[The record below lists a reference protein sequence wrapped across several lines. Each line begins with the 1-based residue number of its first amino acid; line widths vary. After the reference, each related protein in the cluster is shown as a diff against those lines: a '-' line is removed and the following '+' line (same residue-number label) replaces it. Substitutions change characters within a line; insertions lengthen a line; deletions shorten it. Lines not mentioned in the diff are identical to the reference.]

1 MKEKKLKILHV
12 ATMTGSKASGVA
24 NVVPEHLKY
33 QSLYAEITLLNCS
46 DVEYKNEDSFD
57 KYMIFDLKDEVSNTI
72 DDIIK
77 SFGSIDLVVFHAIY
91 YPIYIKIYKELR
103 KRNVPYI
110 IIPHGSLTKI
120 AQRKS
125 FFKKR
130 VANFL
135 MFNSFFKN
143 AKAIQYL
150 TEGEKN
156 NSIREYNNIVSGNGI
171 ELDKPKK
178 QYNSNKKDCF
188 QLIYIGRYTIK
199 IKGLDIL
206 LDGIKTIKNEM
217 IKHNIKLVL
226 YGADYRGELKKLENL
241 INKKNVKEVVK
252 LNGPIYDENKI
263 KELLNSDVF
272 IQTSRTEGQPLG
284 IMEAISMGIPCILTS
299 GTNLA
304 EDAQKNEFGWKTET
318 KAEGIGKTIL
328 TVFNNKELLPQYS
341 KNAIE
346 YANNNF
352 DWENISKKVVEKYKK
367 IISK

>member
-1 MKEKKLKILHV
+1 MLREDRDENRGIGWLLPESRWSQLGRICSHGGDDGV
-12 ATMTGSKASGVA
+12 WPYACGNDSG
-24 NVVPEHLKY
+24 E
-33 QSLYAEITLLNCS
+33 
-46 DVEYKNEDSFD
+46 
-57 KYMIFDLKDEVSNTI
+57 
-72 DDIIK
+72 
-77 SFGSIDLVVFHAIY
+77 
-91 YPIYIKIYKELR
+91 
-103 KRNVPYI
+103 
-110 IIPHGSLTKI
+110 
-120 AQRKS
+120 
-125 FFKKR
+125 
-130 VANFL
+130 
-135 MFNSFFKN
+135 
-143 AKAIQYL
+143 
-150 TEGEKN
+150 
-156 NSIREYNNIVSGNGI
+156 
-171 ELDKPKK
+171 
-178 QYNSNKKDCF
+178 
-188 QLIYIGRYTIK
+188 
-199 IKGLDIL
+199 
-206 LDGIKTIKNEM
+206 
-217 IKHNIKLVL
+217 
-226 YGADYRGELKKLENL
+226 
-241 INKKNVKEVVK
+241 KNVKEVVK

>member
-1 MKEKKLKILHV
+1 MKANKLKILHV

-33 QSLYAEITLLNCS
+33 QSLYAEIALLNCS
-46 DVEYKNEDSFD
+46 EIEYKNEDSFN
-57 KYMIFDLKDEVSNTI
+57 KYIIFNLKNKIPNAI
-72 DDIIK
+72 DSIIK
-77 SFGSIDLVVFHAIY
+77 SFGKPDLVAFHATY
-91 YPIYIKIYKELR
+91 YPLYIGIYKELI
-103 KRNVPYI
+103 KRNIPYI
-110 IIPHGSLTKI
+110 IIPHGSLTKA

-125 FFKKR
+125 FLKKK

-171 ELDKPKK
+171 ELNKPKK
-178 QYNSNKKDCF
+178 QYSGDDKKYF

-206 LDGIKTIKNEM
+206 IDGIKTIKNEM
-217 IKHNIKLVL
+217 LKNNIKLVL
-226 YGADYRGELKKLENL
+226 YGSDYRGELKKLESL
-241 INKKNVKEVVK
+241 INEKDVKEVVK

-263 KELLNSDVF
+263 KELLNSDIF

-284 IMEAISMGIPCILTS
+284 IMEAISMGIPCILTP

-304 EDAQKNEFGWKTET
+304 EDAQNNVFGWLTDE
-318 KAEGIGKTIL
+318 KAENIGETIL
-328 TVFNNKELLPQYS
+328 TAFNNRDLLPQYS
-341 KNAIE
+341 RNAIE

-352 DWENISKKVVEKYKK
+352 DWKNVSKQAIEKYMNVLN
-367 IISK
+367 I